1 MMPKL
6 VEMSQARRRSS
17 RRCAARSTPRVAFR
31 VVQRV
36 ALTRCVRNCPAQE
49 YKDVKFVKCNCNKEF
64 KDIGKALGIRVAPTF
79 HLYKQGKQLAV
90 MTGAKVDEL
99 RELILAHK

>member
-1 MMPKL
+1 MRLTGPL
-6 VEMSQARRRSS
+6 HCCIV
-17 RRCAARSTPRVAFR
+17 AAS
-31 VVQRV
+31 
-36 ALTRCVRNCPAQE
+36 QE

-64 KDIGKALGIRVAPTF
+64 KDIGKALGIKVAPTF
-79 HLYKQGKQLAV
+79 HLYRNGKQLAV